1 MTIDAPLLSVR
12 RLTLAAADTT
22 LVDDLS
28 FDLARGEC
36 LAMVGESGSGKT
48 LAARAVLGLL
58 PPGVVRTRGEI
69 ILAGV
74 DLASADE
81 GRMRALRGPSIGMVF
96 QEPMVSLNPAMRI
109 GAQLEEGLKLHTK
122 LGRAERR
129 AACLDALDR
138 VRIADPQRCYDAYAH
153 EFSGGMRQRI
163 MLASV
168 MLLKPRLLIADEPT
182 TALDT
187 LAQREVLDLMME
199 LARDEGTAVLLITH
213 DLGVIAQMADR
224 VAVMYAGRFV
234 ENGSVRGVVKTPRHP
249 YTLGLLSST
258 VLHAAPGA
266 RLATIPGTPPDL
278 AHLPPGCSFARATSS
293 QPIIRLPCRSTIRCT
308 RPTKRT

>member
-81 GRMRALRGPSIGMVF
+81 GRMRALRGPNIGMVF

-129 AACLDALDR
+129 AACLDAQIGR
-138 VRIADPQRCYDAYAH
+138 AH
-153 EFSGGMRQRI
+153 
-163 MLASV
+163 V
-168 MLLKPRLLIADEPT
+168 
-182 TALDT
+182 
-187 LAQREVLDLMME
+187 
-199 LARDEGTAVLLITH
+199 
-213 DLGVIAQMADR
+213 
-224 VAVMYAGRFV
+224 
-234 ENGSVRGVVKTPRHP
+234 
-249 YTLGLLSST
+249 
-258 VLHAAPGA
+258 
-266 RLATIPGTPPDL
+266 
-278 AHLPPGCSFARATSS
+278 
-293 QPIIRLPCRSTIRCT
+293 
-308 RPTKRT
+308 